1 MKAGVTVAFPSETTP
16 NLSGSL
22 KVQMESS
29 VAYFKESCTCPC
41 NQEIIKSLHSGL
53 NVTQGGYSSF
63 FIFSTRYTNLCL
75 IKFRGD

>member
-1 MKAGVTVAFPSETTP
+1 MKTGVTVAFPSETTP

-41 NQEIIKSLHSGL
+41 NHEIIKSLHSGL
-53 NVTQGGYSSF
+53 KVTQGGYSSP
-63 FIFSTRYTNLCL
+63 FIFSIRYTNLCL